1 MDQRV
6 LSGTIESP
14 FCSLLSGNARLLLL
28 SFTPLVSNLPLC
40 FCPPVNRP
48 HCHSS
53 PLKLAFVALKDFWAV
68 LIWPFCREAAHPGFR
83 YPWRKCQQLS
93 LIRAQHLGR
102 VGRSVARFLAH
113 RTVSAICVQLFAGL
127 SNMMSD
133 GEFLRTSCGSP
144 NYAAPEVISGRW
156 VLPPRSPRLIMTH
169 RFLHVLLFQECV
181 E

>member
-1 MDQRV
+1 M
-6 LSGTIESP
+6 
-14 FCSLLSGNARLLLL
+14 
-28 SFTPLVSNLPLC
+28 LVS
-40 FCPPVNRP
+40 
-48 HCHSS
+48 
-53 PLKLAFVALKDFWAV
+53 VARGANAS
-68 LIWPFCREAAHPGFR
+68 E
-83 YPWRKCQQLS
+83 LS
-93 LIRAQHLGR
+93 LIRAQHLAR
-102 VGRSVARFLAH
+102 VGRSVAH

-169 RFLHVLLFQECV
+169 CFLHALLFQEGA